1 MNLKSPIVLLVLMM
15 MVGLCRAQEELPV
28 LSADRPGFTWG
39 AEVLPLHKVSWEN
52 GFSFESTP
60 EGAHSMTLNSTI
72 LRYGIFENM
81 ELRVGT
87 DFLLFNNGQA
97 MEPTFAVAPL
107 TIGTKLKVYESSSWL
122 PSIGLLAEFQSPHIG
137 SKELLPSHLAP
148 SMYVLFENII
158 NEWFWLCYN
167 AGLEW
172 DGETAAPQT
181 FLSFTLGFNMTDN
194 VGAFL
199 ETYNYLHPEGE
210 HQYMTEFGLTWMVS
224 RRLQLD
230 IECDLDFQQF
240 GKYYAIGGGVAWMI
254 N

>member
-15 MVGLCRAQEELPV
+15 MVGLCMAQEELPV

-60 EGAHSMTLNSTI
+60 ERAHSMTLNSTI

-97 MEPTFAVAPL
+97 MEPAFAVAPL

>member
-60 EGAHSMTLNSTI
+60 KGAHSMTLNSTI

-172 DGETAAPQT
+172 DGETATPQT

-199 ETYNYLHPEGE
+199 ETYNYIHPEGE

-224 RRLQLD
+224 RCLQLD